1 MGAEGLEG
9 GGARAPPARPVENER
24 SMIHP
29 WIRKWFE
36 SSKLN
41 LGADIMKILRDKYI
55 DQYGNICLEWSTGY
69 VGWVQLIRLC

>member
-9 GGARAPPARPVENER
+9 GGAKAPPA
-24 SMIHP
+24 HP
-29 WIRKWFE
+29 ANYR
-36 SSKLN
+36 
-41 LGADIMKILRDKYI
+41 GTIMKILRDKYI